1 MIARIQALVLLC
13 LVAMAS
19 PAMAGGPLDVMTAS
33 DLQKLV
39 KANKGKPVVVNFF
52 ATWCPPCRAEIPE
65 LVDLHD
71 RYGERVIII
80 GLSVDS
86 ANTQSRILPFTT
98 GLGVNYPIYRA
109 GNDLVQA
116 FGVRSIPY
124 NVGYGKDGKVAWA
137 FSGFDG
143 GGFEELVEQLLK

>member
-1 MIARIQALVLLC
+1 MFVRIQALVILL
-13 LVAMAS
+13 LVALAS
-19 PAMAGGPLDVMTAS
+19 PAMAEGPLDVMSAS

-39 KANKGKPVVVNFF
+39 QTNKGKPVVVNFF

-65 LVDLHD
+65 LVELHD
-71 RYGERVIII
+71 KYKDQVVII

-86 ANTQSRILPFTT
+86 ANTQSKILPFAAEMQI
-98 GLGVNYPIYRA
+98 NYPIYSA

-143 GGFEELVEQLLK
+143 GGFDELITQLLK